1 MKLRSIAAVAVL
13 ALADVEADG
22 ERAAVEEVVVAAEV
36 VAIEDLGGGVLAEEG
51 VWAGVG
57 VGVADANGDGVEIE
71 DVYKRQGLRSGVSV
85 TFF

>member
-1 MKLRSIAAVAVL
+1 
-13 ALADVEADG
+13 
-22 ERAAVEEVVVAAEV
+22 VEEVVETTEA

-71 DVYKRQGLRSGVSV
+71 ADVTLTLGLGRDGRESENSDCGNAAKLHGKSSIKW
-85 TFF
+85 